1 VDETEAARGDI
12 GARNLGLLSGADVS
26 DFRNPFGGGALAC
39 AVVFF
44 VCVMVEIV
52 TLLAD

>member
-1 VDETEAARGDI
+1 
-12 GARNLGLLSGADVS
+12 VS
-26 DFRNPFGGGALAC
+26 DFRNPFGGGALAG